1 MPRHTPVSVARTP
14 APAVP
19 SIVAFLHRERTRSLV
34 RSAFPRR
41 RTRVLVARSAAEF
54 GAAFKETLVDAA
66 VVDVGSAQDD
76 TWRAASLA
84 RDFPSVPFFGLAPL
98 RAGEGP
104 ALAQCAAY
112 DFADV
117 LVDGVDDTVAREL
130 LGRSTFSARFA
141 RALSEPPA
149 SLALTSVL
157 QRDTWTLIVSRAG
170 RPVRTAEL
178 ATALAVTREH
188 LSRTFAADSSPNLK
202 RIIDLVRVLAAA
214 ELAKNPGYDLRDVAR
229 VLCFA
234 SPSHLS
240 TTTQRVVGTK
250 PASLARLRTVDLI
263 ERFVRGHGRSRS

>member
-1 MPRHTPVSVARTP
+1 MRQASVSVARTP
-14 APAVP
+14 AAAVP
-19 SIVAFLHRERTRSLV
+19 SIVAFLHRDRTRSLV

-41 RTRVLVARSAAEF
+41 RTRVLVTRSAADF
-54 GAAFKETLVDAA
+54 HAAFKETLVDAA

-84 RDFPSVPFFGLAPL
+84 RDYPSVPFFGLASL

-112 DFADV
+112 DFVDV
-117 LVDGVDDTVAREL
+117 LVDGVDDAAAREL
-130 LGRSTFSARFA
+130 LGRMSFSARFA
-141 RALSEPPA
+141 EALREPPETLGL
-149 SLALTSVL
+149 STPL
-157 QRDTWTLIVSRAG
+157 QHDTWGLIVGHAG

-178 ATALAVTREH
+178 ATTLGVTREH
-188 LSRTFAADSSPNLK
+188 LSRTFAADGAPNLK

-240 TTTQRVVGTK
+240 TTAQRVVGTK

-263 ERFVRGHGRSRS
+263 ERFVRGHGRSRG